1 MTRRNVHQPTVPVP
15 TYHLVNAALSV
26 HHRRLFNQAM
36 KSGEDQPR
44 DQVHQ
49 EELVHR
55 DRRVGLDPKG
65 DQDLLD
71 LLDLNPILHLFL
83 DKSLSKEEKR
93 VPHQTPFP
101 TCKHRL
107 VLLDQEDLQVC
118 EVHPALRDS
127 WVPKVTMGT
136 LDHQAPL
143 DHRE

>member
-1 MTRRNVHQPTVPVP
+1 MTRRNVHQPTVPVR

-26 HHRRLFNQAM
+26 HHRRPFNQAM
-36 KSGEDQPR
+36 KRGEDQPR

-49 EELVHR
+49 EELEHR
-55 DRRVGLDPKG
+55 DHRVGLDPKG
-65 DQDLLD
+65 VQDLLD
-71 LLDLNPILHLFL
+71 LLDLNRILHLFL

-118 EVHPALRDS
+118 AVHQALRDS